1 MKSRMQV
8 VAWLAVPAALGIL
21 DCAAIDST
29 PTLKLSKSLKELD
42 KPAEFIYT
50 QASGKDASQVW
61 NAAGTIDLAIAAL
74 SPADVTTTSLSA
86 TASIAKDTVATKPA
100 DTRAFTAGL
109 RSLFL
114 LADHETLPVGFYA
127 SAEDDQIKKA
137 HGWLYRGQ
145 VEWISSN
152 YLQWKPTLGSQ
163 HLLMNLFPRI
173 GYFSRTVRGA
183 QNGIDGRFGGPYAYA
198 YFIARFGQVTAKDNW
213 FPSLQLELTA
223 QVAKDSV
230 ATDGFVKTTRRFYE
244 GTVSYKLYDASSS
257 GGWKPSVGL
266 TRTVGEDP
274 ILNQPYKVQTAASFR
289 VSYGF

>member
-1 MKSRMQV
+1 MKPRMRM
-8 VAWLAVPAALGIL
+8 VAWLSVPAALGAL
-21 DCAAIDST
+21 DCAALDST
-29 PTLKLSKSLKELD
+29 PTLKLSKSLKEAD

-50 QASGKDASQVW
+50 QASGKDASEVW
-61 NAAGTIDLAIAAL
+61 NVAGTLDYAL
-74 SPADVTTTSLSA
+74 PLPANSPTTSVSA
-86 TASIAKDTVATKPA
+86 TASIAKDTITAKPA

-109 RSLFL
+109 RSLLL
-114 LADHETLPVGFYA
+114 LAEHETLPVGVYA
-127 SAEDDQIKKA
+127 SAEDDQVKKA
-137 HGWLYRGQ
+137 HGQLYRGQ

-152 YLQWKPTLGSQ
+152 YLQWKPALGSQ
-163 HLLMNLFPRI
+163 YLLMDLFPRI

-183 QNGIDGRFGGPYAYA
+183 QNGINGRFGGPYAYA

-213 FPSLQLELTA
+213 FTSLQLELTA

-230 ATDGFVKTTRRFYE
+230 ATDGFVKATRRFYE
-244 GTVSYKLYDASSS
+244 GTISYKFYDASSGS
-257 GGWKPSVGL
+257 GWKPSIGL